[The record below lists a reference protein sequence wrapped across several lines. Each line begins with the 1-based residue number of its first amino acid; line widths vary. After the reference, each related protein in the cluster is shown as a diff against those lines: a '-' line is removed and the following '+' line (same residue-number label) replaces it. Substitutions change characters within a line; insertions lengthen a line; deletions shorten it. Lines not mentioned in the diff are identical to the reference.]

1 MPLGL
6 KVFSFFKTHFG
17 QGPMAIRQ
25 LTFLKI
31 LRQGV
36 SIGVL

>member
-25 LTFLKI
+25 LTFFENFVKEFL
-31 LRQGV
+31 
-36 SIGVL
+36 